1 MFTMKLR
8 WLFLSLL
15 IFGFKWDQT
24 ETTPIQLESFTNGAA
39 EEYAA
44 ETTMESNEP
53 QDIANE
59 VNVTLVS
66 ELTTNEPVEHASENA
81 TMTELKEPLAEEKE
95 STETLYTNLKDEE
108 GHVTMKET
116 ENTAHSTEDIHSVSD
131 INTTSES
138 MSEIK
143 TEELESP
150 DIKTQRQENSK
161 WKAEAVT
168 KLMNT
173 MIQLLGVSTK
183 EWNGYQYVMALRGPD
198 GSLYVPQHH
207 QKSTREH
214 LAALLGFADEI
225 IVSKN
230 ALGHLD
236 EEEWTSTETQK
247 YIVTAGSSLPDSHN
261 DITEG
266 SQENDTEESTE
277 EVSVET
283 NVSTET
289 LEEQELAKDN
299 EAKLNPENT
308 TSTEDLLEPRELTSH
323 DSDWNFKSTEA
334 SEPNNA
340 NSTLYHT
347 SESIG
352 QTDISTVVE
361 IGGSE
366 PQITM
371 SVETHLKE
379 TVEGLS
385 ELFHKVNENMNGL
398 IKFIKTPALMKE
410 KLENITKPFLADV
423 EAVAETHLA
432 RLLGQE
438 VDEESS
444 LKSNPVSN
452 EFSGMNGAQDEY
464 EFHVDTLEKIEA
476 SEPST
481 EIISKKDRENEEVP
495 FEHD

>member
-1 MFTMKLR
+1 MELT
-8 WLFLSLL
+8 WLLISLL
-15 IFGFKWDQT
+15 IFGIKWDQAG
-24 ETTPIQLESFTNGAA
+24 TTPIQRESLTTGAT

-44 ETTMESNEP
+44 ETTTETNEP
-53 QDIANE
+53 QDIAAE

-66 ELTTNEPVEHASENA
+66 ELTTNEPVENA
-81 TMTELKEPLAEEKE
+81 TVTESKEQHEEEKE
-95 STETLYTNLKDEE
+95 STELFYTDLKDEE

-116 ENTAHSTEDIHSVSD
+116 ENTAQSTEDIHPVSD
-131 INTTSES
+131 ISTTSES

-143 TEELESP
+143 TEEPESP
-150 DIKTQRQENSK
+150 DIETQRQEDGK
-161 WKAEAVT
+161 WKAETVS

-173 MIQLLGVSTK
+173 MVRLLGVSTK

-214 LAALLGFADEI
+214 LAALLGFADQI

-230 ALGHLD
+230 ALGQLD
-236 EEEWTSTETQK
+236 EEESPATETQE
-247 YIVTAGSSLPDSHN
+247 YDVAVGSTLPESQD

-266 SQENDTEESTE
+266 SQRNHTEGYTE

-289 LEEQELAKDN
+289 LVGHVLTEHT
-299 EAKLNPENT
+299 EANLNHENT
-308 TSTEDLLEPRELTSH
+308 SNTEDLLEPSELTPR
-323 DSDWNFKSTEA
+323 DSDSNVESTELSKSNTA
-334 SEPNNA
+334 S
-340 NSTLYHT
+340 STYHHT
-347 SESIG
+347 SESKR

-361 IGGSE
+361 IGVSE
-366 PQITM
+366 PQVPM
-371 SVETHLKE
+371 SVETHIGE

-385 ELFHKVNENMNGL
+385 ELFHKVNENMDGL
-398 IKFIKTPALMKE
+398 IQLIKTPALMKE

-423 EAVAETHLA
+423 ETVAETHLA

-444 LKSNPVSN
+444 LKANPVTD
-452 EFSGMNGAQDEY
+452 EVSGMNGAQDGY
-464 EFHVDTLEKIEA
+464 KFHIATLETVEA

-481 EIISKKDRENEEVP
+481 EIISKKNQENGEEVSL
-495 FEHD
+495 EHD

>member
-1 MFTMKLR
+1 MIYVEKVCVA
-8 WLFLSLL
+8 SGGIHLL
-15 IFGFKWDQT
+15 T
-24 ETTPIQLESFTNGAA
+24 
-39 EEYAA
+39 
-44 ETTMESNEP
+44 
-53 QDIANE
+53 
-59 VNVTLVS
+59 
-66 ELTTNEPVEHASENA
+66 
-81 TMTELKEPLAEEKE
+81 
-95 STETLYTNLKDEE
+95 
-108 GHVTMKET
+108 
-116 ENTAHSTEDIHSVSD
+116 
-131 INTTSES
+131 
-138 MSEIK
+138 
-143 TEELESP
+143 